1 MQYEEACS
9 RGAVTTEQ
17 FKQIMANASAS
28 AKEYAIETKGVA
40 GSTDVFVNKQK
51 ESISAMQ
58 ASAKA
63 TVGTGTALKTL
74 GRTLVSMGAYTLIFT
89 VISKVVGLAA
99 TAIDN
104 YVHRVEKAKDA
115 MDEAVSTY
123 EETKSELENIN
134 SELDTNKQKIDEL
147 LSKDKLTYA
156 EKGQLE
162 ELQEITKE
170 LDFQADIE
178 QKKLENAQKNSA
190 NKAVNAYEKQYGD
203 EDITENRIQ
212 KKVKFAKNTGNTGVS
227 KGDNDIVGNVA
238 ELQIFKSLLEDT
250 EKELKNTSGMTD
262 DEINSLNEDFQSYID
277 IISDTE
283 DKLNSSLSDLE
294 SKRSAMEEQ

>member
-104 YVHRVEKAKDA
+104 YVHRVEKANDA

-134 SELDTNKQKIDEL
+134 SELDANAQKIDEL
-147 LSKDKLTYA
+147 KSKGELTYV
-156 EKGQLE
+156 EQGQLE
-162 ELQEITKE
+162 QLEAATKQLELQK
-170 LDFQADIE
+170 DILE
-178 QKKLENAQKNSA
+178 KKAAL
-190 NKAVNAYEKQYGD
+190 
-203 EDITENRIQ
+203 
-212 KKVKFAKNTGNTGVS
+212 
-227 KGDNDIVGNVA
+227 
-238 ELQIFKSLLEDT
+238 KS
-250 EKELKNTSGMTD
+250 
-262 DEINSLNEDFQSYID
+262 
-277 IISDTE
+277 
-283 DKLNSSLSDLE
+283 
-294 SKRSAMEEQ
+294 

>member
-1 MQYEEACS
+1 MKYEEACS

-104 YVHRVEKAKDA
+104 YVHRVEKANDA
-115 MDEAVSTY
+115 MDEAGLKPSDYYYAMFNYNLLFKKYGGKKDDKVIG
-123 EETKSELENIN
+123 EKIN
-134 SELDTNKQKIDEL
+134 
-147 LSKDKLTYA
+147 
-156 EKGQLE
+156 
-162 ELQEITKE
+162 
-170 LDFQADIE
+170 
-178 QKKLENAQKNSA
+178 
-190 NKAVNAYEKQYGD
+190 V
-203 EDITENRIQ
+203 
-212 KKVKFAKNTGNTGVS
+212 
-227 KGDNDIVGNVA
+227 
-238 ELQIFKSLLEDT
+238 
-250 EKELKNTSGMTD
+250 NTSRT
-262 DEINSLNEDFQSYID
+262 
-277 IISDTE
+277 
-283 DKLNSSLSDLE
+283 K
-294 SKRSAMEEQ
+294 